1 MRKTR
6 TIWCIMAMLSIA
18 GRVGALDFAFRFM
31 PDVSLPVM
39 DSAGYF
45 TAGGGGTFATDLELF
60 GVLAPFVEAGFHAQ
74 PTRNTGRSLLLTH
87 GGVGLSLFSFPI
99 PRLKARIGAG
109 GGLYAGSYDKSQTT
123 NYYWKARAEMG
134 YRFSPGFTLS
144 GGGEFVQYL
153 YQGGSHYSGVTLGVT
168 VDMNMSLFTARGSG
182 LTVEGSQS
190 EPVFP
195 IFYTSYEQTPIG
207 TVRITNTEQAEI
219 RNVEVSFQTGSYSSR
234 PKSCAQFP
242 LIAKGRTVEAP
253 LYAIFNE
260 QVLALTENAKVQAE
274 IIVTYSLLGSR
285 RELRKAQTVR
295 FNHRNATTWK
305 DERMAA
311 AFVSP
316 NDPAVLE
323 HSKYI
328 AGLIRDRIRAGIDG
342 NLQYGMG
349 FFEGLRLSGIACV
362 ADPTTPYR
370 KFHSDTNATDYLQ
383 YPYQTLA
390 YKSGDCDDL
399 SILYAAALE
408 SVGIKTA
415 FIPFEDDFCVA
426 FPLDMEESEAR
437 STFVEPSALIYLGGK
452 PWLPV
457 QVSRIREGF
466 LAAWQGGAKKWNDAA
481 ASGAPA
487 RMFTIEDAW
496 KAYRPVGVPGVEP
509 KVAKPSEEQVNV
521 AFENAIVRFISRE
534 IGPRVQKLLSRMPNG
549 EGTEKQHNTLGML
562 YARYDMLKEAR
573 TEFEK
578 AAANSYVPA
587 MCNLGNIAFLQKRYE
602 EAIPYFEQALRLQPG
617 AKAALL
623 GLARAKYELDQFAES
638 DALFSAVR
646 EMDPALADRF
656 AYLSSRI
663 EGSASRASAV
673 ADRRDMLWS
682 DEGE

>member
-1 MRKTR
+1 MRKVR
-6 TIWCIMAMLSIA
+6 RIWCIMAMLSVA
-18 GRVGALDFAFRFM
+18 GRAGALDFAFRFM

-39 DSAGYF
+39 DSAGLF
-45 TAGGGGTFATDLELF
+45 TAGGGATFASDLELF
-60 GVLAPFVEAGFHAQ
+60 GILAPFVEAGFHAQ

-109 GGLYAGSYDKSQTT
+109 GGLYAGSYENNQTN

-153 YQGGSHYSGVTLGVT
+153 YQGGSHYSGITLGVT
-168 VDMNMSLFTARGSG
+168 VDMNLSLFTARGSG

-195 IFYTSYEQTPIG
+195 IFYTSYEQVPVG
-207 TVRITNTEQAEI
+207 TVKITNTEQAEI

-234 PKSCAQFP
+234 PKSCARFP

-253 LYAIFNE
+253 LYATFNE
-260 QVLALTENAKVQAE
+260 QVLTLTENAKVQAE
-274 IIVTYSLLGSR
+274 VIVTYSLLDSR
-285 RELRKAQTVR
+285 RELRKAQTIR

-328 AGLIRDRIRAGIDG
+328 AGLIRERIRSGIDG
-342 NLQYGMG
+342 TLQYGMG
-349 FFEGLRLSGIACV
+349 LFEGLRLSGIACV

-370 KFHSDTNATDYLQ
+370 KFHGDPNATDYLQ

-399 SILYAAALE
+399 SILYSAALE
-408 SVGIKTA
+408 SVGIRTA

-426 FPLDMEESEAR
+426 FALDMGESEAR
-437 STFVEPSALIYLGGK
+437 STFVDPTALISLEGK

-457 QVSRIREGF
+457 EVSRIREGF

-521 AFENAIVRFISRE
+521 AFENSIVRFISRE

-549 EGTEKQHNTLGML
+549 EGTEKQHNALGML
-562 YARYDMLKEAR
+562 YARYDMLKEASA
-573 TEFEK
+573 EFEK
-578 AAANSYVPA
+578 AAATSYVPA
-587 MCNLGNIAFLQKRYE
+587 LCNLGNIAFLQKSFE
-602 EAIPYFEQALRLQPG
+602 ESIRSFEHALSLQPN

-646 EMDPALADRF
+646 EIDPALADRF

-663 EGSASRASAV
+663 EGSASRASAA
-673 ADRRDMLWS
+673 ADRRDMFWS